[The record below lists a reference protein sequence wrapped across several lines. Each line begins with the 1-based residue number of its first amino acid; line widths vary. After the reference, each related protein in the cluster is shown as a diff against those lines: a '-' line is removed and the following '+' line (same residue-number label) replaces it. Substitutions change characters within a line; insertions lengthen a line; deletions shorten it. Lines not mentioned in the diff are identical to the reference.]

1 MLKTDMLSWQNERK
15 TGIIVNFCLNIWWN
29 EIKSVISQRQIKEK
43 KAKEQNRIL
52 NHLKNKQSNE
62 EVQL

>member
-1 MLKTDMLSWQNERK
+1 
-15 TGIIVNFCLNIWWN
+15 VNFCLNIWWN
-29 EIKSVISQRQIKEK
+29 EIKSVISQRQIKVK
-43 KAKEQNRIL
+43 KAKEQNRNL

>member
-1 MLKTDMLSWQNERK
+1 MGN
-15 TGIIVNFCLNIWWN
+15 IVNFCLNIWWN

-43 KAKEQNRIL
+43 KAKEQNRNL